1 MHRRFRISF
10 PGVMFIVVH
19 LVCFAVIWTG
29 IDMEAAALCA
39 FMFFIRKFGIT
50 GAFHR
55 YFSHRSYKTSRAF
68 QFFLAFLGGSA
79 AQKGALW
86 WAAHHRHHHKHS
98 DTDEDLHSAK
108 LEGFYWSHL
117 GWVLSDEYD
126 EYDENV
132 VKDLVKYPELV
143 WLDKLIFIPPVAAAV
158 FCFLVHGWMGLVVG
172 FFISTVILYHTTFA
186 INSFCHMFGTRRYE
200 TGELSKNSLWLAII
214 TMGEGWHNNHHHY
227 PLSARQGF
235 FWYEIDITYY
245 ILLGLEKLG
254 IVWDLKA
261 PPERMLRPEAF
272 TAINKSDGPVPVPL
286 SVPTHGAMAE
296 LTNSL

>member
-1 MHRRFRISF
+1 MHRRLRFSL
-10 PGVMFIVVH
+10 PGILFIVVH

-29 IDMEAAALCA
+29 ISWKAAALGL
-39 FMFFIRKFGIT
+39 FMFFTRKFGIT

-55 YFSHRSYKTSRAF
+55 YFSHRSYKTSRPF
-68 QFFLAFLGGSA
+68 QFFLAFLGGAA

-126 EYDENV
+126 EYDPNV
-132 VKDLVKYPELV
+132 VKDLTKFPELV
-143 WLDKLIFIPPVAAAV
+143 WLDKFIFVPPVAAAV
-158 FCFLVHGWMGLVVG
+158 FCFLVDGWQGLVVG

-186 INSFCHMFGTRRYE
+186 INSFCHMFGKRRYE
-200 TGELSKNSLWLAII
+200 TGEESKNSLWLALL

-227 PLSARQGF
+227 PLSCRQGF
-235 FWYEIDITYY
+235 FWYEIDLTYY
-245 ILLGLEKLG
+245 VLCGLSKLG

-261 PPERMLRPEAF
+261 PPERMLQPAAF
-272 TAINKSDGPVPVPL
+272 TAINKSDEPVPIP
-286 SVPTHGAMAE
+286 STVPTHGAMAE
-296 LTNSL
+296 MTN

>member
-29 IDMEAAALCA
+29 IDVEAALLCA

-55 YFSHRSYKTSRAF
+55 YFSHRSYKTSRPF

-98 DTDEDLHSAK
+98 DTDEDMHSAK

-117 GWVLSDEYD
+117 GWVLSDEYE
-126 EYDENV
+126 EYDQNQI
-132 VKDLVKYPELV
+132 KDLAKYPELV
-143 WLDKLIFIPPVAAAV
+143 WLDKYIFIPPVTAAV
-158 FCFLVHGWMGLVVG
+158 ACFLIHGWMGLVVG
-172 FFISTVILYHTTFA
+172 FFISTVILYHTTFS
-186 INSFCHMFGTRRYE
+186 INSLCHMFGTRRYE
-200 TGELSKNSLWLAII
+200 TGEQSKN
-214 TMGEGWHNNHHHY
+214 Y

-254 IVWDLKA
+254 LVWDLKA
-261 PPERMLRPEAF
+261 PPERYLKPEAF
-272 TAINKSDGPVPVPL
+272 TAINKSKEAVPL
-286 SVPTHGAMAE
+286 PSSVPTHGAMAE
-296 LTNSL
+296 LTSSL

>member
-1 MHRRFRISF
+1 MHRRFRLSL
-10 PGVMFIVVH
+10 PGMLFIVVH

-29 IDMEAAALCA
+29 IDLEAALLGA
-39 FMFFIRKFGIT
+39 FMFFTRKFGIT

-68 QFFLAFLGGSA
+68 QFFLAFLGGAA

-117 GWVLSDEYD
+117 GWVLSDEYE
-126 EYDENV
+126 EYDPNV
-132 VKDLVKYPELV
+132 VKDLTKFPELV
-143 WLDKLIFIPPVAAAV
+143 WLDKYIFVPPVAAGV

-186 INSFCHMFGTRRYE
+186 INSFCHMFGKRRYE
-200 TGELSKNSLWLAII
+200 TGEESKNSLWLALL

-227 PLSARQGF
+227 PLSCRQGF
-235 FWYEIDITYY
+235 FWYEIDLTYY
-245 ILLGLEKLG
+245 ILFGLSKLG

-261 PPERMLRPEAF
+261 PPPRMLQPAAF
-272 TAINKSDGPVPVPL
+272 TAIYKSDEPVPVP
-286 SVPTHGAMAE
+286 STVPVHGAVAE
-296 LTNSL
+296 VAGSV